1 MALPIRNGTKIIGAI
16 IFYSGDKTF
25 DAEEIALLER
35 QQMTFHCFGITDK
48 GKEKTEEAIYDRK
61 KISCTDRGSP
71 VVFGQMKQ
79 VTLLC

>member
-35 QQMTFHCFGITDK
+35 QQMTFHSLWNYRQRK
-48 GKEKTEEAIYDRK
+48 KKEKKAEEAIYDSE
-61 KISCTDRGSP
+61 KISCTDRGLQWDFSDR
-71 VVFGQMKQ
+71 
-79 VTLLC
+79 